1 MGDQVDVLMQAKGEG
16 SIEAVQERRN
26 LLYRSD
32 DFRTKQFAANID
44 QLLIVVAPEPV
55 YSEDLLG
62 RALVAA

>member
-1 MGDQVDVLMQAKGEG
+1 MQAKGEG

-62 RALVAA
+62 RAWSRPGVWILSR